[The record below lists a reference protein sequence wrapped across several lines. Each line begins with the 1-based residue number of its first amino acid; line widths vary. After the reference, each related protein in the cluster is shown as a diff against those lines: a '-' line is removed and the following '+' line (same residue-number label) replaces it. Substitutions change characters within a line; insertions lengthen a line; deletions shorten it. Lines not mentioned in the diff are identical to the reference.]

1 MRFLILSDIHANYTA
16 LEACINEIKNINFDA
31 IIWCGDYITDFPDS
45 HKVINLIREYEKKYT
60 CYIISGNREDYII
73 DFDKHK
79 DPNKVNIRTR
89 NNIVCTYNSLSK
101 EDLKWIKNLPSS
113 LTINLDDKNKI
124 YVSHKCNYE
133 YIENCKYKIFGH
145 VHKQYTFRKD
155 NVKYITPGSIGISD
169 AGTIGA
175 QFSVL
180 EITPNI
186 EKVEQYVINYDINKA
201 IQILKETK
209 IYSDEIGWGKM
220 IEKELLTGFNYL
232 DEIIREYNIFR
243 EQKNVLDESLE
254 LWHIAQQNIYR
265 KFDVE
270 KLNKTL
276 F

>member
-16 LEACINEIKNINFDA
+16 LETCINEFKNINFDV

-79 DPNKVNIRTR
+79 DPNKVNIRAR

-101 EDLKWIKNLPSS
+101 EDLEWIKNLPSS
-113 LTINLDDKNKI
+113 LTINIDDKNKI

-133 YIENCKYKIFGH
+133 HIENCKYKIFGH
-145 VHKQYTFRKD
+145 VHKQD

-169 AGTIGA
+169 AGTTGA

-180 EITPNI
+180 EITENI

-232 DEIIREYNIFR
+232 DEILKEYNKLLKQNNIS
-243 EQKNVLDESLE
+243 DESIK
-254 LWHIAQQNIYR
+254 LWHIAQEKIYK
-265 KFDVE
+265 KFNVVQT
-270 KLNKTL
+270 N
-276 F
+276 